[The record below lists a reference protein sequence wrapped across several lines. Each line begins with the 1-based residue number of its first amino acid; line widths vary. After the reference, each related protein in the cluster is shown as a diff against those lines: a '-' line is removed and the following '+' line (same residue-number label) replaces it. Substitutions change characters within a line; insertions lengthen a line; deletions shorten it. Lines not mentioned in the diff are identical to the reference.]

1 MLKYQKKINMS
12 ILPETM
18 YIFNTIPIKISM
30 GFFTEIEKRNNSKSC
45 VKKKTIGFKKFIQDF
60 LNNLVHTK

>member
-1 MLKYQKKINMS
+1 MEREPMLKYQKKINMS

-30 GFFTEIEKRNNSKSC
+30 GFFTEIEKRNNSKIC
-45 VKKKTIGFKKFIQDF
+45 VEKKNKTTWLAK
-60 LNNLVHTK
+60 

>member
-1 MLKYQKKINMS
+1 MQL
-12 ILPETM
+12 ET
-18 YIFNTIPIKISM
+18 S
-30 GFFTEIEKRNNSKSC
+30 ESC